1 MTPLDHMIYAL
12 LWVLFGAVHS
22 LLASQRAKASLQGLG
37 RAYRLAYNL
46 FAGLHIVVTVLVGEK
61 LLGAGGAP
69 LVPEPWV
76 WLLYA
81 MAAAGLILLLAATRL
96 YDGGRFL
103 GITQLRRPD
112 LPEDEPLRAEG
123 LHRYIRHPLY
133 SGAILILWG
142 RAGTEAELATAVW
155 ATLYFVIGA
164 RFEEG
169 RLIDRYGDAY
179 RAYRD
184 RVPGFIPWKGRAG

>member
-1 MTPLDHMIYAL
+1 MIYAL
-12 LWVLFGAVHS
+12 LWALFGTVHS
-22 LLASQRAKASLQGLG
+22 ILASKTVKSSLPGLG

-46 FAGLHIVVTVLVGEK
+46 LAGLHIAVTVLIGERV
-61 LLGAGGAP
+61 LGAGGAN
-69 LVPEPWV
+69 LIPEPWV
-76 WLLYA
+76 WFLYA
-81 MAAAGLILLLAATRL
+81 MAGGGVLLLLAAMRQ

-142 RAGTEAELATAVW
+142 RAGTEAELATALW
-155 ATLYFVIGA
+155 ATLYFAIGA
-164 RFEEG
+164 RFEEV
-169 RLIDRYGDAY
+169 RLIGRYGDAY
-179 RAYRD
+179 RAYRSK
-184 RVPGFIPWKGRAG
+184 VPSFVPWKGRCL